1 MLSYATVEFHLF
13 YDGTCKYEPF
23 LQVVR
28 VESDTQVIVKAVV
41 SFVQFQVA
49 KKYWS
54 FLSTEYSFLLIVI
67 KCNVEICF

>member
-1 MLSYATVEFHLF
+1 MLSMPLLNFICF
-13 YDGTCKYEPF
+13 NDGTCKYEPF

-49 KKYWS
+49 KKNWS
-54 FLSTEYSFLLIVI
+54 FLFTE
-67 KCNVEICF
+67 

>member
-49 KKYWS
+49 KKKKIGHFYL
-54 FLSTEYSFLLIVI
+54 LS
-67 KCNVEICF
+67 